1 MTPLRIRL
9 QEWETLRPDSP
20 EGRDLRGRQ
29 LTNDAARRAAVAE
42 TASERLIVR
51 ELAQGIELGSTSY
64 VGRVTFGDLEVTIA
78 PKLAPQ
84 VLLRLF
90 RYAFG
95 LRNLRLFEPST
106 FRTQDNL
113 FVDLVVAQ
121 LHAEVA
127 ELVSR
132 GLSRRYVEEA
142 TELMSPR
149 GRLDVNQFARGG
161 GRLDRGLPCIVFPR
175 SENHLLNQVLVGG
188 LRLGSV
194 VASDLQIRSQCRR
207 LATRLRESV
216 EEPRLGGDTIASAW
230 RSLDRRHA
238 AYRPALR
245 LVEMLVEGRALS
257 LDDARAATTRVSG
270 FLFDMNRFFQ
280 ALLSR
285 FLRENLAGYEV
296 RDEFGISHMMR
307 YAPEANP
314 RNRRG
319 PRPRPDFAIMRGGR
333 LLSLLDAKYRDLWER
348 SLPRD
353 ILYQL
358 AIYGLSQG
366 VGATASILH
375 PVEAEGA
382 REQRIEI
389 TDPVSGQGR
398 AYVALHPVHLETL
411 ADLIGRGA
419 RSQARRRAFAREM
432 VFGSAA

>member
-1 MTPLRIRL
+1 MIPLRIRL

-51 ELAQGIELGSTSY
+51 ELAQGIELGATSY
-64 VGRVTFGDLEVTIA
+64 VGRVTFGDLEVTIE

-188 LRLGSV
+188 F
-194 VASDLQIRSQCRR
+194 ASGIRRGERPPDSIPVPPSRDTAQGVRRGAPPRRRHNRER
-207 LATRLRESV
+207 LA
-216 EEPRLGGDTIASAW
+216 
-230 RSLDRRHA
+230 
-238 AYRPALR
+238 
-245 LVEMLVEGRALS
+245 
-257 LDDARAATTRVSG
+257 
-270 FLFDMNRFFQ
+270 
-280 ALLSR
+280 
-285 FLRENLAGYEV
+285 
-296 RDEFGISHMMR
+296 
-307 YAPEANP
+307 
-314 RNRRG
+314 
-319 PRPRPDFAIMRGGR
+319 FA
-333 LLSLLDAKYRDLWER
+333 
-348 SLPRD
+348 
-353 ILYQL
+353 
-358 AIYGLSQG
+358 
-366 VGATASILH
+366 
-375 PVEAEGA
+375 
-382 REQRIEI
+382 
-389 TDPVSGQGR
+389 
-398 AYVALHPVHLETL
+398 
-411 ADLIGRGA
+411 
-419 RSQARRRAFAREM
+419 
-432 VFGSAA
+432 GSAPRGVSPSAAAG